1 MAKQSTLLRK
11 FLIWRLRYISERNFI
26 LLCSILIGII
36 AAFAAMALKWLVHQI
51 NFLLTKQFVEIQ
63 FQNVLYLA
71 YPLIGILLSAFVAK
85 FIIKKKVNYSITRIL
100 HSISRKQSNINPK
113 SSYAYLITSSLTVGF
128 GGSVGLEA
136 PIVATGS
143 ALGSNL
149 GRLFHLDYKTKTLF
163 IACGAAGAIAAIF
176 NAPVAGV
183 IFALEVLML
192 DLTMS
197 SIIPLLI
204 SSVTG
209 AILSRLLVG
218 EEILLNINLTDKFIP
233 AQFPLFILLGL
244 LSGVVSVYFTKTSQ
258 FVEGK
263 FSAYKGYM
271 RKTVIGGILIGIIVF
286 LFPPLFGDGYHIIK
300 EILKGNPEAL
310 LNNSFIFEFK
320 NSLWAI
326 VGFAFFTLIF
336 KAIAA
341 AITTGSGG
349 VGGAFAPALFMGGL
363 TGFVFARLVNNF
375 KIIAL
380 SETNFTLVGMAG
392 VIGGVQ
398 HAPLTA
404 IFLVSELSNGYD
416 LFIPLM
422 ITASTAYLTAK
433 FLHPTSIYT
442 GRLKAAI
449 THNKDQSIITLMD
462 FKKLIEKDFATVNIN
477 HSLRQVVG
485 AVSKSSRNI
494 YPVLDDNGGF
504 KGIISLDDIR
514 SIMFDPELYDS
525 KTVEELMH
533 AADGIIDM
541 EDDKEYVMEL
551 FKDTGAWNLPVIE
564 NGKYYGFISRSK
576 LFSEYRRLIAMTSE
590 D

>member
-1 MAKQSTLLRK
+1 
-11 FLIWRLRYISERNFI
+11 
-26 LLCSILIGII
+26 
-36 AAFAAMALKWLVHQI
+36 
-51 NFLLTKQFVEIQ
+51 
-63 FQNVLYLA
+63 
-71 YPLIGILLSAFVAK
+71 
-85 FIIKKKVNYSITRIL
+85 
-100 HSISRKQSNINPK
+100 
-113 SSYAYLITSSLTVGF
+113 
-128 GGSVGLEA
+128 
-136 PIVATGS
+136 
-143 ALGSNL
+143 
-149 GRLFHLDYKTKTLF
+149 
-163 IACGAAGAIAAIF
+163 
-176 NAPVAGV
+176 
-183 IFALEVLML
+183 
-192 DLTMS
+192 
-197 SIIPLLI
+197 
-204 SSVTG
+204 
-209 AILSRLLVG
+209 
-218 EEILLNINLTDKFIP
+218 
-233 AQFPLFILLGL
+233 
-244 LSGVVSVYFTKTSQ
+244 
-258 FVEGK
+258 
-263 FSAYKGYM
+263 
-271 RKTVIGGILIGIIVF
+271 
-286 LFPPLFGDGYHIIK
+286 
-300 EILKGNPEAL
+300 
-310 LNNSFIFEFK
+310 
-320 NSLWAI
+320 
-326 VGFAFFTLIF
+326 
-336 KAIAA
+336 
-341 AITTGSGG
+341 
-349 VGGAFAPALFMGGL
+349 MGGL